1 MAYGMVFNIL
11 STTYHVLKVLH
22 VLCMYKSDY
31 LDSLQKVF
39 RYSNNDERAS
49 LRWEMAY
56 GILFN
61 ILSAAY
67 HVLNVLNVVYYV

>member
-11 STTYHVLKVLH
+11 SATYHVLKVLH

-39 RYSNNDERAS
+39 RYSNNDEKLS
-49 LRWEMAY
+49 LGEEWSMVCCSTSY
-56 GILFN
+56 L
-61 ILSAAY
+61 
-67 HVLNVLNVVYYV
+67 